1 MSRKT
6 FLIIFSVVAT
16 LVGAAALAA
25 PAVLLDSK
33 GVVPAA
39 ATQVWVRELGVL
51 ILASAVVAFVVRAEP
66 DSRALRAVLIG
77 NALVQLGLF
86 PIEILASSDGVLTK
100 VSGVV
105 PNSILHVALAAGFLH
120 FARRVNVRRA

>member
-120 FARRVNVRRA
+120 FARRVNVRRT